1 MSDDHVE
8 RVSPESLG
16 RAGWTILHGFAA
28 AYPRQPDAEQR
39 KEMETFLTSWSNLYP
54 CKHCA
59 AHMRDCM
66 EDDPPRLQS
75 RDELSIWMCE
85 LHNKVNDLLDKP
97 LFDCSLGAIMD
108 RWTPGGRRKPRANR
122 AKLHDNLDCETT
134 FCPEERRSG

>member
-1 MSDDHVE
+1 MSLEKTVRPPD
-8 RVSPESLG
+8 
-16 RAGWTILHGFAA
+16 
-28 AYPRQPDAEQR
+28 PR
-39 KEMETFLTSWSNLYP
+39 L
-54 CKHCA
+54 
-59 AHMRDCM
+59 
-66 EDDPPRLQS
+66 DPPPPPPNCPPPPSGRTRVPFAFPQ
-75 RDELSIWMCE
+75 ELSIWMCE